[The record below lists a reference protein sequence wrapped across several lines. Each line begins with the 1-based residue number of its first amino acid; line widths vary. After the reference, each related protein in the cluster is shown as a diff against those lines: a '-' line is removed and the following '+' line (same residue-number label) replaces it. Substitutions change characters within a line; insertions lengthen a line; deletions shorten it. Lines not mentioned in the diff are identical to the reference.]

1 MKLLKIAQSP
11 ITGEIWA
18 EIAYR
23 NQVLNMLIT
32 GQFLYECEIG
42 YLMECDNTSNIEFDE
57 YEQLSLTAVIDGT
70 SVDYCFKRLYL

>member
-11 ITGEIWA
+11 VTGEIWA
-18 EIAYR
+18 EISCR